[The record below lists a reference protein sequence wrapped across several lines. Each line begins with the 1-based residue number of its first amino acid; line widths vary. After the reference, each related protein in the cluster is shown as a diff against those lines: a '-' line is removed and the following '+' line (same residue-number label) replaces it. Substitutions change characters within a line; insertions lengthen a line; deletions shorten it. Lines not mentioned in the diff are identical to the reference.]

1 MGGGGELNK
10 VRKFPDFIQNEKLLF
25 DSFFALV
32 FCTGFVGAF
41 AVFAFFALVFRT
53 GFVVALALVALFAL
67 VLGGGFVVA
76 LALLALFAL
85 VFGGTGFVV
94 ALALLALFA
103 LVFFTGFVIALAV
116 LAFFALVFGG
126 SGRSFCF
133 GSGTLKVGTTQLEQ
147 SKQHGGTQY
156 GFEHLLFPFCLDV
169 AIS

>member
-1 MGGGGELNK
+1 MNK

-25 DSFFALV
+25 DSLFALV

-53 GFVVALALVALFAL
+53 GFVVALALLAFFAL
-67 VLGGGFVVA
+67 VL
-76 LALLALFAL
+76 
-85 VFGGTGFVV
+85 GGTGFVV
-94 ALALLALFA
+94 ALALLALFT
-103 LVFFTGFVIALAV
+103 LVFGTGFVIALAV

-156 GFEHLLFPFCLDV
+156 GFEHLLFPFCFDV

>member
-85 VFGGTGFVV
+85 VF
-94 ALALLALFA
+94 
-103 LVFFTGFVIALAV
+103 FTGFVIALAV

>member
-1 MGGGGELNK
+1 MNK

-53 GFVVALALVALFAL
+53 GFVVALALFALFAL
-67 VLGGGFVVA
+67 VLGGSGFVVA

-85 VFGGTGFVV
+85 VFC
-94 ALALLALFA
+94 
-103 LVFFTGFVIALAV
+103 TGFVIALAV

>member
-1 MGGGGELNK
+1 MNK

-25 DSFFALV
+25 DSLFALV

-53 GFVVALALVALFAL
+53 GFVVALAL
-67 VLGGGFVVA
+67 
-76 LALLALFAL
+76 LALFTL
-85 VFGGTGFVV
+85 VFG
-94 ALALLALFA
+94 
-103 LVFFTGFVIALAV
+103 TGFVIALAV

-156 GFEHLLFPFCLDV
+156 GFEHLLFPFCFDV